1 MYAEAFGRLAEM
13 AVYGNA
19 ARALIN
25 QTIDALG

>member
-1 MYAEAFGRLAEM
+1 MYAEAFTRLAEM

-25 QTIDALG
+25 EAIGALG